1 MLRPGEEND
10 GVEILPHRP
19 DGSTY
24 SGILTFTATK
34 PVEVGFGH
42 RLHVDNSTLSQF
54 EVEKLGDPY
63 RRHHVNS
70 SEHITPGIISVPS
83 RIIPDYGVSP
93 PYFSASIP
101 FVGSSVFLTTEGEPF
116 VAVYE
121 VVADVLQP
129 QLVVDTDSAKTTSS
143 GTSENVE

>member
-1 MLRPGEEND
+1 M
-10 GVEILPHRP
+10 
-19 DGSTY
+19 
-24 SGILTFTATK
+24 
-34 PVEVGFGH
+34 
-42 RLHVDNSTLSQF
+42 
-54 EVEKLGDPY
+54 
-63 RRHHVNS
+63 
-70 SEHITPGIISVPS
+70 
-83 RIIPDYGVSP
+83 SP

-143 GTSENVE
+143 GTSENVKIKCNSQESHAHTHPFFFNGLKLELVIINSGKLASIPATPDLVKVFNTFC